1 MGAAFHLGCPRESTP
16 EVASWWKKH
25 GPLLGL
31 RALCGGL
38 WRTIVGKARLTLAWE
53 LLAVLAALRRL
64 TRSETSRS
72 LALVA
77 WAFQTASV

>member
-1 MGAAFHLGCPRESTP
+1 MGAAFHLGCPLESTP

-25 GPLLGL
+25 GPHLGL
-31 RALCGGL
+31 RTLCGGL
-38 WRTIVGKARLTLAWE
+38 LRTSNGRARLTMAWE

-64 TRSETSRS
+64 TRSETSKS